1 MSDVT
6 RMMTCQELVEL
17 VTDYLDD
24 QLDEGQRARFDE
36 HLGECPPCVVYV
48 EEMRMTIDVL
58 GRMPPESLSP
68 DAERELLAAFRHWH
82 ASA

>member
-1 MSDVT
+1 MSDAT

-24 QLDEGQRARFDE
+24 QLDERQRARFDE

-48 EEMRMTIDVL
+48 DEMRMTIDAL
-58 GRMPPESLSP
+58 GRLPAESLSP
-68 DAERELLAAFRHWH
+68 DAERELLAAFRDWRE
-82 ASA
+82 SA

>member
-6 RMMTCQELVEL
+6 RMMTCRELVEL

-24 QLDEGQRARFDE
+24 ELDPAQRARFDE
-36 HLGECPPCVVYV
+36 HLGECAPCVVYV
-48 EEMRMTIDVL
+48 DEMRMTIDAL
-58 GRMPPESLSP
+58 GRIPPESLSP

-82 ASA
+82 EGA

>member
-24 QLDEGQRARFDE
+24 QLDQGQRARFDE
-36 HLGECPPCVVYV
+36 HLEECPPCVLSLH
-48 EEMRMTIDVL
+48 EMRMTVEAL
-58 GRMPPESLSP
+58 GRLPAESLSP
-68 DAERELLAAFRHWH
+68 AAERELLAAFRDWRE
-82 ASA
+82 SG

>member
-36 HLGECPPCVVYV
+36 HLEECPPCVIYLH
-48 EEMRMTIDVL
+48 EMRMTIDAL
-58 GRMPPESLSP
+58 GRVPAESLSP

-82 ASA
+82 ESA

>member
-6 RMMTCQELVEL
+6 RMMTCRELVEL

-24 QLDEGQRARFDE
+24 QLDPAQRARFDE

-48 EEMRMTIDVL
+48 AEMRMTIAAL
-58 GRMPPESLSP
+58 GRIPPESLSP
-68 DAERELLAAFRHWH
+68 EAERELLAAFRDWRE
-82 ASA
+82 SA